1 MQPSPEIREAALQ
14 VLRDQLAGNFAAVME
29 TMSQEPGFLSI
40 GTAPGEWFTSAAAME
55 QASRAAAPA
64 GGGGMP
70 PLENVEIDAYQ
81 EGSVGWG
88 SERGTLRLPNG
99 VALTIRGTFV
109 VHQEGGRWKAVQA
122 HTSVGIPDDQLM
134 NIH

>member
-14 VLRDQLAGNFAAVME
+14 VLRDQLAGNLVAVTE
-29 TMSQEPGFLSI
+29 TMSQEPGFLVI
-40 GTAPGEWFTSAAAME
+40 GTAPSEWFTSAAAME
-55 QASRAAAPA
+55 QASRAAAA
-64 GGGGMP
+64 TGGGGMP
-70 PLENVEIDAYQ
+70 PLENIEIEAYQ
-81 EGSVGWG
+81 EGTVGWG

-122 HTSVGIPDDQLM
+122 HTSVGIPDDQIM

>member
-1 MQPSPEIREAALQ
+1 MQPSPEIREAAMQ
-14 VLRDQLAGNFAAVME
+14 VLRDQLAGNLAAIIA

-40 GTAPGEWFTSAAAME
+40 GTAPSEWFTSSAVME
-55 QASRAAAPA
+55 QASRAAAAA

-70 PLENVEIDAYQ
+70 PLENVEIEAYQ
-81 EGSVGWG
+81 EGTVGWG

-109 VHQEGGRWKAVQA
+109 VHQEGGSWKAVQA
-122 HTSVGIPDDQLM
+122 HTSIGIPDDQIM
-134 NIH
+134 NLK